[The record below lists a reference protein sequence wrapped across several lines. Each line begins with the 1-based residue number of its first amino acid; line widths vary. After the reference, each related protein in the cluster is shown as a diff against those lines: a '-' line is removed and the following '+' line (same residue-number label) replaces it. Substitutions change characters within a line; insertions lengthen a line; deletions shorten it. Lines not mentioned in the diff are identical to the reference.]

1 MDRFQEYSMGWGLRT
16 AEPVSR
22 GSLVIEYIGEVV
34 DESQMQ
40 VHRAPS
46 FSHNHTLLHIELPP
60 SLTTAHYCISKSL
73 LLSHPHVIAHYSLLS
88 DYHHVT
94 LPKLNLIFSHGSYF
108 YSCLSASLSLHLSL
122 CPTICFRLAWVTKG
136 NSHPTIIIFT
146 SCSWILASMSMASTK
161 VVEWNYMM
169 GWDGVGWDT

>member
-73 LLSHPHVIAHYSLLS
+73 LLSHPHVIAYYSLLS

-108 YSCLSASLSLHLSL
+108 YSCLSLFLLLWPSI
-122 CPTICFRLAWVTKG
+122 CPSVPPFISD
-136 NSHPTIIIFT
+136 SH
-146 SCSWILASMSMASTK
+146 
-161 VVEWNYMM
+161 EWPKEIH
-169 GWDGVGWDT
+169 TQRS

>member
-1 MDRFQEYSMGWGLRT
+1 MGWGLRT

-46 FSHNHTLLHIELPP
+46 FSYNHTLLHIELPL

-73 LLSHPHVIAHYSLLS
+73 LLSHPHVIAYYSLLS

-94 LPKLNLIFSHGSYF
+94 LLKLKLIFHMDLTF
-108 YSCLSASLSLHLSL
+108 
-122 CPTICFRLAWVTKG
+122 
-136 NSHPTIIIFT
+136 
-146 SCSWILASMSMASTK
+146 ILAFHSFCFSVPPFVPLSHYLFQTRMSDQRKFTPNDHNFYIMQLDTGFY
-161 VVEWNYMM
+161 V
-169 GWDGVGWDT
+169 DGKHKGS